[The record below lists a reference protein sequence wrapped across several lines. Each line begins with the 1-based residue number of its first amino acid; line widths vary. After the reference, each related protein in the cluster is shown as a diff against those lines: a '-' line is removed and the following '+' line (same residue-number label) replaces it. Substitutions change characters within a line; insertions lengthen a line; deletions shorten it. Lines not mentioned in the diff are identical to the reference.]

1 MMASAVETA
10 IRSVVTKGIQGVAS
24 FNRARMDKAVEHP
37 FLSGIHKPMT
47 QELTLTELKV
57 TGSIPA
63 QLAGRYVRIG
73 PNPFKPDPRGHHWFI
88 GDGMVHG
95 IRLNVGKA
103 EWYRNRYIRSQVLE
117 AVGGPKAA
125 PGPRRST
132 RDGVNT
138 NIVQIGGK
146 ITAIVEA
153 GSSPVQL
160 DDNLETVAYT
170 DFGGTLTAPFTAHPH
185 QDPKTGEM
193 HAITYDGTT
202 PDKVWYVRLSP
213 AGRVVHELAIPVANG
228 PSIHECAITDKYV
241 LVFDLPVTF
250 SMASLIA
257 GQGFPY
263 RWNPEHRARVG
274 LLPKTG
280 SADDIVWCDVDPCYV
295 FHVANAYEDADG
307 KVIVDSAVYETMFSE
322 GPEGPNGKP
331 SGFERW
337 TIDPSAKS
345 IGRKTIDATA
355 QGFPRPDERFFGSD
369 YRYAWS
375 IGLPEGGDAAFL
387 NAQPL
392 YRHDLKAGTRQ
403 VHDFGPNRVP
413 GEFVFVPASD
423 DAAEGEGWV
432 MGYVIDTATETT
444 DLVILNAADITLPPV
459 AVVHVPHR
467 IPPGFHG
474 NWLPDL
480 A

>member
-1 MMASAVETA
+1 MASAVETA

-24 FNRARMDKAVEHP
+24 FNRARMDKAAEHP
-37 FLSGIHKPMT
+37 FLSGIHTPMT
-47 QELTLTELKV
+47 QELTLTDLKV

-95 IRLNVGKA
+95 VRLNGGKA
-103 EWYRNRYIRSQVLE
+103 EWYRNRYIRSQTLE

-125 PGPRRST
+125 PGPRRT
-132 RDGVNT
+132 PRDGVNT

-153 GSSPVQL
+153 GSSPAQL

-185 QDPKTGEM
+185 NDPQTGEM

-213 AGRVVHELAIPVANG
+213 EGKVVHELAIPVANG
-228 PSIHECAITDKYV
+228 PSIHESAITDNYV

-263 RWNPEHRARVG
+263 RWNPEHPARVG

-280 SADDIVWCDVDPCYV
+280 TADNIVWCDVDPCYV

-331 SGFERW
+331 IGFERW
-337 TIDPSAKS
+337 TIDPSAES
-345 IGRKTIDATA
+345 VERKTIDATA
-355 QGFPRPDERFFGSD
+355 QEFPRPDERDRKS
-369 YRYAWS
+369 
-375 IGLPEGGDAAFL
+375 
-387 NAQPL
+387 
-392 YRHDLKAGTRQ
+392 
-403 VHDFGPNRVP
+403 
-413 GEFVFVPASD
+413 
-423 DAAEGEGWV
+423 
-432 MGYVIDTATETT
+432 
-444 DLVILNAADITLPPV
+444 
-459 AVVHVPHR
+459 VV
-467 IPPGFHG
+467 
-474 NWLPDL
+474 
-480 A
+480 

>member
-1 MMASAVETA
+1 MASAVETA

-24 FNRARMDKAVEHP
+24 FNRARMDKAAPHP
-37 FLSGIHKPMT
+37 FLSGIHTPMT
-47 QELTLTELKV
+47 DELTLTDLKV

-95 IRLNVGKA
+95 IRLIGGQA
-103 EWYRNRYIRSQVLE
+103 EWYRNRYIRSQTLE

-125 PGPRRST
+125 PGPRRT
-132 RDGVNT
+132 ARDGVNT
-138 NIVQIGGK
+138 NIVQIGGQ

-153 GSSPVQL
+153 GSSPAQL

-213 AGRVVHELAIPVANG
+213 AGKVVHELAIPVANG

-280 SADDIVWCDVDPCYV
+280 TADDIVWCDVDPCYV
-295 FHVANAYEDADG
+295 FHVANAYEQADG
-307 KVIVDSAVYETMFSE
+307 KVIVDSAVHETMFSE

-331 SGFERW
+331 IGLERW
-337 TIDPSAKS
+337 TIDPAARTVE
-345 IGRKTIDATA
+345 RKTIDATA
-355 QGFPRPDERFFGSD
+355 QEFPRPDERFFGSD
-369 YRYAWS
+369 YHYAWS

-392 YRHDLKAGTRQ
+392 YRHDLKDGTRQ
-403 VHDFGPNRVP
+403 AHDFGPNRVP
-413 GEFVFVPASD
+413 GEFVFVPASA
-423 DAAEGEGWV
+423 DAPEGEGWM
-432 MGYVIDTATETT
+432 MGYVIDTAQQTT
-444 DLVILNAADITLPPV
+444 DLVILDAADITKSPV
-459 AVVHVPHR
+459 ASVHLPHR
-467 IPPGFHG
+467 VPPGFHG

-480 A
+480 D